1 METQMRKLTA
11 GLFVTLDGVV
21 QDPGRFGELDHGGW
35 ALDYFDEESGRH
47 ATEQLLASDT
57 FLLGRTTYEIIERA
71 WSRNTGPYA
80 EAMHKLPKVVV
91 SRTLEGELPWNA
103 TAVRGEAADTVA
115 KLKQEPG
122 GDIVMYGSFTLMRTL
137 LQHNLI
143 DELNIGVHPLV
154 VGAGKRLFDG
164 ASPGALRLVAAT
176 PTSTG
181 VVTLTYA
188 P

>member
-1 METQMRKLTA
+1 
-11 GLFVTLDGVV
+11 
-21 QDPGRFGELDHGGW
+21 
-35 ALDYFDEESGRH
+35 
-47 ATEQLLASDT
+47 
-57 FLLGRTTYEIIERA
+57 
-71 WSRNTGPYA
+71 
-80 EAMHKLPKVVV
+80 MHKLPKVVV

-103 TAVRGEAADTVA
+103 TAVRGEAAETVA
-115 KLKQEPG
+115 KLKQEPS